1 MQAAGLVH
9 AEAARSDGRWVTA
22 YAGSAT
28 VVMPDDFLAALQQD
42 PAAHAF
48 YATLKR
54 QSQFTIY
61 HRLHSAKRPET
72 RERRLVE

>member
-1 MQAAGLVH
+1 L
-9 AEAARSDGRWVTA
+9 
-22 YAGSAT
+22 AT
-28 VVMPDDFLAALQQD
+28 LQQD

-72 RERRLVE
+72 RQKRMAELLAKLARGESP